1 MKLKDVGVPG
11 VFGLLALVVGLGQA
25 TTYGAGPPAT
35 PLVEAA
41 KRADAAA
48 VHALLQAGA
57 DVNAQEVDG
66 TTVLHWAVYHDD
78 PELVD
83 VLVRAGAKA
92 SASNRYGVTPLW
104 VATINGNTAIVERL
118 LEAGAD
124 ARAARADNGETT
136 LMIAARAGHTDVMQV
151 LLDHGANV
159 NAVESHRGQ
168 TALMWAAAEKH
179 PAAVKLLLEAGAD
192 AKARSGTDPAAH
204 EGHRHDMV
212 RAELTPL
219 MFAIRAGDIETTR
232 VLLDVGDLTETASD
246 GTSLLMLA
254 ILNANFELANFLLE
268 RGADPNVDDPHG
280 GPLFVLTW
288 LRSAVNRSL
297 TSILVRT
304 PSGNMDTFDLGRAL
318 LAHGADID
326 ARIEGKDPEPPE
338 GEEET
343 PQSRRL
349 RRWRPS
355 DLAIGPYY
363 LSFAG
368 ATPFYIAAI
377 NCDVPY
383 MKFLVDNGADAT
395 IPTRQNITP
404 LLAASGIGFYEG
416 EHPGDPTV
424 CLEAVK
430 LTYELGNDPLA
441 VVEYGEYL
449 VGSPSWDGATAMH
462 GAATRGANEMVEW
475 LLEKGVPLETKTK
488 EGMSAWDIADGSNI
502 TNVFHRWEET
512 ATLLRRLME
521 ERGIPIEV
529 SPARGLRTY

>member
-1 MKLKDVGVPG
+1 MRLKAAGVSG
-11 VFGLLALVVGLGQA
+11 VFGLVALVAGLGQA
-25 TTYGAGPPAT
+25 TTYGAGLPAT

-41 KRADAAA
+41 KQADAAA
-48 VHALLQAGA
+48 VRALVQTGA

-66 TTVLHWAVYHDD
+66 TTGLHWAAYHDD

-92 SASNRYGVTPLW
+92 GASNRYGVTPLW
-104 VATINGNTAIVERL
+104 LATINGNAAIVERL
-118 LEAGAD
+118 LDAGAD

-136 LMIAARAGHTDVMQV
+136 LMIAARAGHVEVMKV

-179 PAAVKLLLEAGAD
+179 PAAVELLLEAGAD
-192 AKARSGTDPAAH
+192 VKARSART
-204 EGHRHDMV
+204 
-212 RAELTPL
+212 ELTPL

-232 VLLDVGDLTETASD
+232 LLLDVGDLTETASD

-254 ILNANFELANFLLE
+254 VLNANFELANFLLE

-280 GPLFVLTW
+280 SPLFVLTW

-304 PSGNMDTFDLGRAL
+304 PSGNMDSFDLGRAL
-318 LAHGADID
+318 LTHGADID
-326 ARIEGKDPEPPE
+326 ARIEGKDPEPVE
-338 GEEET
+338 DEEET
-343 PQSRRL
+343 AQSRRR
-349 RRWRPS
+349 RRWRP
-355 DLAIGPYY
+355 DHLAIGPYY

-383 MKFLVDNGADAT
+383 MKFLADNGADPT

-430 LTYELGNDPLA
+430 LTYELGNDPQA
-441 VVEYGEYL
+441 VVEYGDYL
-449 VGSPSWDGATAMH
+449 VGSPSWDGATALH

-475 LLEKGVPLETKTK
+475 LVEKGVALDTKTN
-488 EGMSAWDIADGSNI
+488 EGMTAWDIADGSNI
-502 TNVFHRWEET
+502 TSVFHRWVET

-521 ERGIPIEV
+521 ERGIPLEV

>member
-1 MKLKDVGVPG
+1 MRLKHVGVSG
-11 VFGLLALVVGLGQA
+11 VVGLVALVVGLGQA

-48 VHALLQAGA
+48 VRALLQTGA
-57 DVNAQEVDG
+57 DVNAQEIDG
-66 TTVLHWAVYHDD
+66 TTGLHWAVYHDD
-78 PELVD
+78 PALVD

-92 SASNRYGVTPLW
+92 DASNRYGVTPLW
-104 VATINGNTAIVERL
+104 LATINGNTAIVARL
-118 LEAGAD
+118 LDAGAD
-124 ARAARADNGETT
+124 ARAARADSGETT
-136 LMIAARAGHTDVMQV
+136 LMIAARAGHAEVMKV

-159 NAVESHRGQ
+159 NAVERHRGQ

-179 PAAVKLLLEAGAD
+179 PAAVALLVEAGAD
-192 AKARSGTDPAAH
+192 MKARSA
-204 EGHRHDMV
+204 

-219 MFAIRAGDIETTR
+219 MFAIRSGDIETTR
-232 VLLDVGDLTETASD
+232 VLLDVGGDLSETASD

-268 RGADPNVDDPHG
+268 RGADPNVSDPHG
-280 GPLFVLTW
+280 SPLFVLTW
-288 LRSAVNRSL
+288 LRSAINRSL

-304 PSGNMDTFDLGRAL
+304 TSGNMDSFDLGRAL

-326 ARIEGKDPEPPE
+326 TRIEAGKEPEPDPVE
-338 GEEET
+338 GEEESAQR
-343 PQSRRL
+343 PRR
-349 RRWRPS
+349 RQWRPAH
-355 DLAIGPYY
+355 LAIGPYY
-363 LSFAG
+363 LSFVG
-368 ATPFYIAAI
+368 ATPFYVAAI

-383 MKFLVDNGADAT
+383 MKFLVDNGADPT

-416 EHPGDPTV
+416 EHPGNATV
-424 CLEAVK
+424 CFEAVK

-449 VGSPSWDGATAMH
+449 VGSPSWDGATALH

-475 LLEKGVPLETKTK
+475 LVEKGVPLETKTK
-488 EGMSAWDIADGSNI
+488 GGMSAWDIADGSNI

>member
-1 MKLKDVGVPG
+1 MRLKHVGVSG
-11 VFGLLALVVGLGQA
+11 VVGLLALVVGLGQA

-41 KRADAAA
+41 KQADAAT
-48 VHALLQAGA
+48 VRALLQTGA
-57 DVNAQEVDG
+57 DVNAREVDG
-66 TTVLHWAVYHDD
+66 TTGLHWAAYHDD

-92 SASNRYGVTPLW
+92 GAKNRYGVTPLW
-104 VATINGNTAIVERL
+104 LATINGNTAIVERL

-124 ARAARADNGETT
+124 ARAVRADNGETA
-136 LMIAARAGHTDVMQV
+136 LMIAARAGHAEVIKV

-179 PAAVKLLLEAGAD
+179 PAAVALLVEAGAD
-192 AKARSGTDPAAH
+192 MKARSA
-204 EGHRHDMV
+204 

-219 MFAIRAGDIETTR
+219 MLAIRAGHIETTR
-232 VLLDVGDLTETASD
+232 LLLDRGGDLTETASD
-246 GTSLLMLA
+246 GTSMLMLA
-254 ILNANFELANFLLE
+254 VLNANFELANFLLE
-268 RGADPNVDDPHG
+268 RGADPNVNDPHG
-280 GPLFVLTW
+280 SPLFVLTW
-288 LRSAVNRSL
+288 LRSAINRSL

-304 PSGNMDTFDLGRAL
+304 PSGNMDSFDLGRAL

-326 ARIEGKDPEPPE
+326 ARIEEAKKPDPVE
-338 GEEET
+338 GEEESA
-343 PQSRRL
+343 QSRPRGQ
-349 RRWRPS
+349 WRPGH
-355 DLAIGPYY
+355 LAIGPYFV
-363 LSFAG
+363 SFVG

-383 MKFLVDNGADAT
+383 MQFLADNGADPT
-395 IPTRQNITP
+395 IPTQQNMTP

-430 LTYELGNDPLA
+430 LAYELGNDPQA
-441 VVEYGEYL
+441 VIEYGENSG
-449 VGSPSWDGATAMH
+449 GSPNWDGATALH

-488 EGMSAWDIADGSNI
+488 EGMMAWDIADGSNI
-502 TNVFHRWEET
+502 TGVFHRWIDT
-512 ATLLRRLME
+512 ATLLHRLMT
-521 ERGIPIEV
+521 ERGIPTEP
-529 SPARGLRTY
+529 SPARGLNIY